1 MESLGKCPYSP
12 SLTSSTGFHKN
23 GESWLNF
30 SVVFC
35 TCLLIHPLI
44 LWGGVANLVEKKLG
58 HLVFANGWSHCQ
70 RSLTTPPPTVVA
82 GSTLNHGSLF
92 PLSRRGGDFT
102 SLFWLL
108 SPVVSWELRWASDW
122 LVMQTEGLSEDP
134 LLATG
139 LPGLY
144 LEIKQRVSFCVL
156 QCHLLDNLNFCF
168 IRSLINLIFWFP
180 FGYQSINLSQTKET

>member
-35 TCLLIHPLI
+35 TCLLIHPLV

-82 GSTLNHGSLF
+82 GSTLTFDPCFLSLGQVGISPASFGCCLLWSAGS
-92 PLSRRGGDFT
+92 
-102 SLFWLL
+102 
-108 SPVVSWELRWASDW
+108 
-122 LVMQTEGLSEDP
+122 
-134 LLATG
+134 
-139 LPGLY
+139 
-144 LEIKQRVSFCVL
+144 
-156 QCHLLDNLNFCF
+156 
-168 IRSLINLIFWFP
+168 
-180 FGYQSINLSQTKET
+180 